1 MNGPGSNNNN
11 PQGPTNTTNSNT
23 SGGSVQIDMDSGHQ
37 GRGAAAQDSSS
48 SDSFGVLRGRLI
60 DGIRRVMLPA
70 MPSTSSSSSATVFRQ
85 NSSSSDGQPLDLSSI
100 RRDILNHHPVGN
112 TSPAVLAHHRYAP
125 LNNNNNNS
133 GVGITTTNGIH
144 NQMPTTTTVQSFN
157 NHNSPRSPNAPFPLL
172 APETGP
178 NNNYNNYSPNN
189 NNNNIN
195 NGVGLGIDPDEEE
208 GRIRGGGVPP
218 GNVNPPD
225 DNQHNVESFTD
236 AMAQHPELR
245 GIVIAV
251 LKTLPFVGIIV
262 LKVAYD
268 HLNSLINLAFLGGIF
283 LHTNVHLKREI
294 SKKTQRSA
302 KKLIFHVLVIAF
314 GLLIKWAD
322 DTYILDI
329 LTMMSYRTINAA
341 EVLLYYL
348 LMADLC
354 VKCITVAVKTVIT
367 LLPESVV
374 EFKGRVSG
382 FRRFDQR
389 RRNFEF

>member
-1 MNGPGSNNNN
+1 
-11 PQGPTNTTNSNT
+11 
-23 SGGSVQIDMDSGHQ
+23 
-37 GRGAAAQDSSS
+37 
-48 SDSFGVLRGRLI
+48 
-60 DGIRRVMLPA
+60 
-70 MPSTSSSSSATVFRQ
+70 
-85 NSSSSDGQPLDLSSI
+85 
-100 RRDILNHHPVGN
+100 
-112 TSPAVLAHHRYAP
+112 
-125 LNNNNNNS
+125 
-133 GVGITTTNGIH
+133 
-144 NQMPTTTTVQSFN
+144 MPTTTSATVQSFN
-157 NHNSPRSPNAPFPLL
+157 NSPRSPTAPFPLL

-178 NNNYNNYSPNN
+178 NHNYNYNN
-189 NNNNIN
+189 N
-195 NGVGLGIDPDEEE
+195 NGVGLGINSPDDEED
-208 GRIRGGGVPP
+208 RQQRGVPG
-218 GNVNPPD
+218 GNANPPD
-225 DNQHNVESFTD
+225 DNQPHNVESFTD

-382 FRRFDQR
+382 IERFDQR
-389 RRNFEF
+389 RRNVEFQSKEVDFILFSLLTF